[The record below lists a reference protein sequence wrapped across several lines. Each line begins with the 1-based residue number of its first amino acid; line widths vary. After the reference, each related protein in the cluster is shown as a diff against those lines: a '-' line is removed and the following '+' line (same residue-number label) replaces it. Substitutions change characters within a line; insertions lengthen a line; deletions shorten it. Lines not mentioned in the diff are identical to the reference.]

1 MNENEFMNDVDSM
14 FKKKLEQDPEYKIL
28 VKDKIENKIFQ
39 ENDPGF
45 NYSKVL
51 FETMVGV
58 KDGSIDVNKSKAIA
72 AVAQTIIN
80 SFKAENEANKK
91 LK

>member
-51 FETMVGV
+51 FDRDLNIYKLNT
-58 KDGSIDVNKSKAIA
+58 DGTITKVESANF
-72 AVAQTIIN
+72 VAQIL
-80 SFKAENEANKK
+80 KK
-91 LK
+91 